1 MGIEKEGKGW
11 GIEVEEKMSPV
22 RYKDVQRDKLREI
35 ILSPSEETSVRQYG
49 RKENPKANIM
59 VKEKKK

>member
-1 MGIEKEGKGW
+1 M